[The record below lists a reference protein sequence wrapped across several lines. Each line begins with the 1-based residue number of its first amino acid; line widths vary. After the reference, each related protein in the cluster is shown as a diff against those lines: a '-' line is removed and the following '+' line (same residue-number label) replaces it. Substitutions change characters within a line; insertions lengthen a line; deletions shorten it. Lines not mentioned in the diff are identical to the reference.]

1 MLKPSRS
8 SKLYQCKIFVYLFI
22 RFQFNN
28 KQKQGDFDSHQAT
41 CQVIIPK
48 EILVQLFRMFSTFPC
63 YLNISQNQYL
73 IFVIK
78 QWNTHFISKTSRAQ
92 QASTEKKFFDTF
104 SQCYNLAYNHMFIL
118 NIHFLRHG
126 FQEDSVLNECYL
138 VIVTVATNVTPLSDH
153 SEQ

>member
-8 SKLYQCKIFVYLFI
+8 SKLYQCKIFVYYLFVFI
-22 RFQFNN
+22 SITSKNSVISTVTRPPAKLSFPKKYQFN
-28 KQKQGDFDSHQAT
+28 FS
-41 CQVIIPK
+41 
-48 EILVQLFRMFSTFPC
+48 EMFSTFPC

-92 QASTEKKFFDTF
+92 RASTEKKFFDTF